1 MKIYLK
7 SIFTIMLVFV
17 IIVGLFASCS
27 SNINDVN
34 DPSTSDSKTSSDSSM
49 DSNAVLDDLPE
60 RDFGGED
67 FVIYTREERKY
78 EFLAEELNEEF
89 INDKIYER
97 NAAVEERFKVII
109 KTKSEPGEEWGG
121 GVHENFI
128 NSIRT
133 QINGG
138 TANFDVIAGYAAIIP
153 SVVAEGLFY
162 NWYDIENVN
171 FNKNYWSQDLIKQLT
186 VNNRMFLLTGDI
198 ALSMWQSLQGI
209 YFNKTEAEN
218 SSIGNLYQMVYD
230 KQWTYD
236 KMVSISK
243 SVSRNED
250 GVETWTEN
258 DFYGYITA
266 KTTQVDVYLDAFNI
280 PVTSKTEDGLI
291 FTVNCAK
298 THDTL
303 FKLHDFLNIDNSS
316 YSNFSYTT
324 ESMKM
329 FAEGKGLFTPDA
341 LQAGETL
348 KNYDIEYGILPMPLY
363 DENQEKYNTTCQDYF
378 SLFVVPNTSLDTEF
392 IGFMME
398 ALCSESSK
406 SVVNQYYETIL
417 KSRYTHDDDSKN
429 MIDIIREGVLFN
441 FGYLYSYSMDWPAHQ
456 LNMILRTGS
465 TGFEATWQANESKF
479 NSNLEKVLA
488 PYYN

>member
-1 MKIYLK
+1 MKNKLTK
-7 SIFTIMLVFV
+7 SLSV
-17 IIVGLFASCS
+17 IIVFFILIALFTSCS
-27 SNINDVN
+27 NNNTNINN
-34 DPSTSDSKTSSDSSM
+34 NSINSSENSKETSIDP
-49 DSNAVLDDLPE
+49 NAPLDDLPE

-67 FVIYTREERKY
+67 FVIYSREEREY
-78 EFLAEELNEEF
+78 EFLADELNEEF

-97 NAAVEERFKVII
+97 NAAVEERFKVKIL
-109 KTKSEPGEEWGG
+109 TKSEPGEW
-121 GVHENFI
+121 GVHEQFI
-128 NSIRT
+128 DSIRT

-138 TANFDVIAGYAAIIP
+138 TSDFDVIAGYAAVIP

-162 NWYDIENVN
+162 NWYEFENIDY
-171 FNKNYWSQDLIKQLT
+171 KKDYWSQDLIKQLT
-186 VNNRMFLLTGDI
+186 INNKMFLLTGDI
-198 ALSMWQSLQGI
+198 SLSMWQSMQGI
-209 YFNKTEAEN
+209 YFNKVEAEN

-230 KQWTYD
+230 KKWTFD

-243 SVSRNED
+243 EVARNED
-250 GVETWTEN
+250 GIDTWTEN

-280 PVTSKTEDGLI
+280 PVTTKTDDGLI
-291 FTVNCAK
+291 FTVNCSK
-298 THDTL
+298 THETL

-316 YSNFSYTT
+316 YAKFSYTT
-324 ESMKM
+324 DSMKM

-348 KNYDIEYGILPMPLY
+348 KNYDIEYGILPMPMY
-363 DENQEKYNTTCQDYF
+363 DENQEKYTTTCQDYF
-378 SLFVVPNTSLDTEF
+378 SLFVVPNTSEDLEF
-392 IGFMME
+392 IGYMME
-398 ALCSESSK
+398 ALCSESCK

-456 LNMILRTGS
+456 LNMCLNSGT
-465 TGFEATWQANESKF
+465 TGFESTWQANESLF
-479 NSNLEKVLA
+479 NANLKKVLT
-488 PYYN
+488 PYYD